1 MFSKK
6 SNPDYLNADLH
17 QVTLYN
23 LKTRRWQTFK
33 KWVIRLSL
41 LLIIILGA
49 LFYGR
54 YSLYLELETKR
65 NNDIA
70 IWLEQCEAF
79 HSRDAIKPA
88 IACYKEVLKR
98 DRHHPL
104 AFQNLKVLENQ
115 YFQDQNSLIG
125 EMQLSENF
133 DNEPPSTLADQVEK
147 TEHVPD
153 NPEERPVVP
162 EGKIATTAPLSSDNA
177 IPESIELVQADNE
190 PPTPLTVQLEKNEQ
204 VPDKLEERPVVA
216 ESAVATVP
224 KRDENETDE
233 SEPTTT
239 ASKTDDK
246 PIPETIER
254 AYQDNELPTTIRAD
268 QVEKTEHV
276 PDKLEERPVVAES
289 AVATVSK
296 MDGNQTDE
304 TESATTIAIQTDEKP
319 IPETIERPYQDNEPH
334 TKPVALAELA
344 APDNLEEV
352 SLPPIPTTAF
362 QTPENQGTEQI
373 QFVQPPLDKS
383 HHETPVST
391 QVIEKTALG
400 PANAENKP
408 VNPPKADT
416 LLSKK
421 DDNHK
426 SILLDKI
433 SDQVSLEKQPLSLPA
448 SGNRDKVPDNVV
460 PVSKKSEPPQS
471 APLISKKSE
480 PNQENKAEK
489 SSALDMLL
497 TIAASIHN
505 ESRKAIKVPKSLDEP
520 LAEDSEK
527 PRESKPIVLAKF
539 VPKQPIKEAMP
550 RQKRTTALLQ
560 ECETHFEANR
570 LMTGKQGTAFKCY
583 HQVLALD
590 AYNAQAKQGL
600 LKIEGRYQYWAE
612 QALRKGKRY
621 SAEQYIQRLQKVNAL
636 SPGLPKLQQHLSHL
650 EQAST
655 VTQPPLKARIKT
667 SMPPSKARIKSSQLP
682 IKEQRQKAT
691 YQPAK
696 PPLDLKWQCGDILA
710 QESLGIR
717 PLTQEQK
724 VFKNQSCD

>member
-6 SNPDYLNADLH
+6 SNPDYFNVDLH
-17 QVTLYN
+17 QITLYN
-23 LKTRRWQTFK
+23 LKTRRWQTFQ

-65 NNDIA
+65 NNEIA
-70 IWLEQCEAF
+70 IWFEQCEAF
-79 HSRDAIKPA
+79 HNREAIKPA

-98 DRHHPL
+98 DPHHSL

-115 YFQDQNSLIG
+115 YFQDQNSLIA

-153 NPEERPVVP
+153 N
-162 EGKIATTAPLSSDNA
+162 
-177 IPESIELVQADNE
+177 
-190 PPTPLTVQLEKNEQ
+190 
-204 VPDKLEERPVVA
+204 LEERSVVA

-224 KRDENETDE
+224 KRDENQTDE

-254 AYQDNELPTTIRAD
+254 AYQDNEPPTTIRAD

-276 PDKLEERPVVAES
+276 PDKLEERPVVPKWV
-289 AVATVSK
+289 VATVSK

-304 TESATTIAIQTDEKP
+304 TESAATIAIQTDEKP

-352 SLPPIPTTAF
+352 SLPPIPTRAF
-362 QTPENQGTEQI
+362 QTPENQGTEQT

-426 SILLDKI
+426 SIHLDKI

-448 SGNRDKVPDNVV
+448 SGNRAKVPDNVV

-480 PNQENKAEK
+480 PNQENQAEK

-505 ESRKAIKVPKSLDEP
+505 ESRKAVQVPKSLDEP

-539 VPKQPIKEAMP
+539 VPRQPIKEAMP
-550 RQKRTTALLQ
+550 PQKTTTALLQ
-560 ECETHFEANR
+560 QCETHFEANR

-583 HQVLALD
+583 YQVLALD

-612 QALRKGKRY
+612 QALIKGKRY
-621 SAEQYIQRLQKVNAL
+621 SAEQYIQRLQKVNPH
-636 SPGLPKLQQHLSHL
+636 SPALPKLQQHLSHL

-667 SMPPSKARIKSSQLP
+667 SMPPSKARIKTSQLLP
-682 IKEQRQKAT
+682 LKEQRQKAT

-696 PPLDLKWQCGDILA
+696 PPSPIKLQCGDILA

>member
-1 MFSKK
+1 
-6 SNPDYLNADLH
+6 
-17 QVTLYN
+17 
-23 LKTRRWQTFK
+23 
-33 KWVIRLSL
+33 
-41 LLIIILGA
+41 
-49 LFYGR
+49 
-54 YSLYLELETKR
+54 
-65 NNDIA
+65 
-70 IWLEQCEAF
+70 
-79 HSRDAIKPA
+79 
-88 IACYKEVLKR
+88 
-98 DRHHPL
+98 
-104 AFQNLKVLENQ
+104 
-115 YFQDQNSLIG
+115 
-125 EMQLSENF
+125 
-133 DNEPPSTLADQVEK
+133 
-147 TEHVPD
+147 
-153 NPEERPVVP
+153 
-162 EGKIATTAPLSSDNA
+162 
-177 IPESIELVQADNE
+177 
-190 PPTPLTVQLEKNEQ
+190 
-204 VPDKLEERPVVA
+204 
-216 ESAVATVP
+216 
-224 KRDENETDE
+224 
-233 SEPTTT
+233 
-239 ASKTDDK
+239 
-246 PIPETIER
+246 
-254 AYQDNELPTTIRAD
+254 
-268 QVEKTEHV
+268 
-276 PDKLEERPVVAES
+276 
-289 AVATVSK
+289 

-304 TESATTIAIQTDEKP
+304 TESAATIAIQTDEKP
-319 IPETIERPYQDNEPH
+319 IPETIERSYQDNEPH

-352 SLPPIPTTAF
+352 SLPPIPTRAF
-362 QTPENQGTEQI
+362 QTPENQGTEQT

-391 QVIEKTALG
+391 QVIEKTALW

-426 SILLDKI
+426 SIHLDKI
-433 SDQVSLEKQPLSLPA
+433 SDRVSLEKQPLSLPA

-480 PNQENKAEK
+480 PNQENQAEK

-505 ESRKAIKVPKSLDEP
+505 ESKKAIQVPKSLDEP
-520 LAEDSEK
+520 LPEDSEK
-527 PRESKPIVLAKF
+527 QRESKPIVLAKF
-539 VPKQPIKEAMP
+539 VPRQPIKEAMP

-560 ECETHFEANR
+560 QCETHFEANR

-621 SAEQYIQRLQKVNAL
+621 SAEQYIQRLQKVNPH

-650 EQAST
+650 EQPST

-667 SMPPSKARIKSSQLP
+667 SMPPSKARIKTSQLLPP

-696 PPLDLKWQCGDILA
+696 PPSPLKLQCGDILA